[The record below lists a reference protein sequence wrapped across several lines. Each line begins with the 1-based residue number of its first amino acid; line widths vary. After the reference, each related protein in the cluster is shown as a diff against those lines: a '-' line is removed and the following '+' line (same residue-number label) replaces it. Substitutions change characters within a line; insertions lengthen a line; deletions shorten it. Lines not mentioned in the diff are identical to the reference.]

1 MSAASDGRRGKKGRV
16 VPQRDRVF
24 SFRDFVLQTFS
35 REELQSGAV
44 LDVAGGKGDLSWILV
59 NADGINAVV
68 VDPRVTDHTKILR
81 TALWHWE
88 HKDDDESSIAAQRGP
103 QGPIRSLGLRPPFA
117 TPQHLRMY
125 FDDALVAA
133 LGNVGAEGESERL
146 MSAWASFWAQAC
158 ERAEAAEPC
167 GHHQAPKDAPD
178 EVIDVPRARRIHDE
192 TAARQLLEVTRLI
205 LGFHPDQA
213 TEACIDLALKLRV
226 PFAVCPCCVFPKE
239 FPGRL
244 LQGQRVKT
252 YPEFIDYLQLKHP
265 GIRTADLEFEPE
277 GGYARSTVLYMLPSD
292 FDVAETLRCE
302 ECIHSEAAYDDALA
316 AEECSREDSML
327 AVRTLEDPDVMDAFA
342 IVAFEWDAAWMVL
355 ASDYDEDQITD
366 LISRIQVYVF
376 PRRIRVKEFFHDF
389 DSLRHGRCTGL
400 NFGRALNTIGLQ
412 MTDEE
417 VDALTQ
423 HFTQE
428 GPNIKAPQVVNYV
441 KFCEAVDEVF
451 INGHPAAQALSS
463 SPSSTQLMSFKPKDF
478 DEEDRLMHALHRLA
492 MLCKTRGVQLKH
504 EYSDFDRAPVAS
516 PSRTNSYM
524 GGKVTKNQFIRKF
537 PFNKEMPKEDIELLA
552 DKYMTEQGDIHFMA
566 MHNDISEVTSH
577 EAPPF
582 PRSDLILK
590 PDHSE
595 WSQSRI
601 TAVDKIR
608 SKAVEKRVRLYEHF
622 QDFDPLRKGFCTS
635 SQVKTVFTIL
645 NLAKDI
651 GRVDFEQLIP
661 MYTRDDGLFCYKD
674 FCADVDREFC
684 VPNLERD
691 PLAQTSM
698 PDASS
703 TMAAR
708 RNKVQLTHDR
718 LAHWNLLEDKMRSKI
733 KKDRINLLPAFKDMD
748 KTNNG
753 HISVNQFYRV
763 MIANGFPSLSEEEV
777 VLLSNIYC
785 DLGNHLDY
793 NYVDFMKSVD
803 VPDEEVEIAM
813 AQLQAPYQG
822 DNPAQ
827 YFDAR
832 GKVIR
837 MSDELGPRMALAC
850 RSWVQSLEA
859 AAGSRLKLVEGA
871 EFGGSHYWWGKRQA
885 RPGPHEGVDLS
896 ELAAPEDPSTASPS
910 PARRLPVGF
919 PVPAVA
925 DGEIVAIFPD
935 FLGTT
940 IVMKHQETVPD
951 LSRLARHSS
960 AQARAANE

>member
-1 MSAASDGRRGKKGRV
+1 M
-16 VPQRDRVF
+16 VF
-24 SFRDFVLQTFS
+24 
-35 REELQSGAV
+35 
-44 LDVAGGKGDLSWILV
+44 
-59 NADGINAVV
+59 
-68 VDPRVTDHTKILR
+68 
-81 TALWHWE
+81 
-88 HKDDDESSIAAQRGP
+88 
-103 QGPIRSLGLRPPFA
+103 
-117 TPQHLRMY
+117 
-125 FDDALVAA
+125 
-133 LGNVGAEGESERL
+133 
-146 MSAWASFWAQAC
+146 
-158 ERAEAAEPC
+158 
-167 GHHQAPKDAPD
+167 
-178 EVIDVPRARRIHDE
+178 
-192 TAARQLLEVTRLI
+192 
-205 LGFHPDQA
+205 
-213 TEACIDLALKLRV
+213 
-226 PFAVCPCCVFPKE
+226 
-239 FPGRL
+239 
-244 LQGQRVKT
+244 
-252 YPEFIDYLQLKHP
+252 
-265 GIRTADLEFEPE
+265 
-277 GGYARSTVLYMLPSD
+277 
-292 FDVAETLRCE
+292 
-302 ECIHSEAAYDDALA
+302 
-316 AEECSREDSML
+316 
-327 AVRTLEDPDVMDAFA
+327 
-342 IVAFEWDAAWMVL
+342 

-376 PRRIRVKEFFHDF
+376 PRRIRVKEFFTDF

-400 NFGRALNTIGLQ
+400 NFGRALGTIGLQ
-412 MTDEE
+412 MTYEE

-428 GPNIKAPQVVNYV
+428 GPNVRAPQVVNYV
-441 KFCEAVDEVF
+441 KFCQAVDEVF
-451 INGHPAAQALSS
+451 INGHPAAHALSS

-478 DEEDRLMHALHRLA
+478 DEEDRFMHALHRLA
-492 MLCKTRGVQLKH
+492 MLCKTRGVNLKN
-504 EYSDFDRAPVAS
+504 EYADFDRAPVAS

-537 PFNKEMPKEDIELLA
+537 PFKKEMPTEDIELLA

-622 QDFDPLRKGFCTS
+622 QDFDPLRKGFCTA

-661 MYTRDDGLFCYKD
+661 MYTRDDGLFGYKD

-708 RNKVQLTHDR
+708 RNKVQLTRDR
-718 LAHWNLLEDKMRSKI
+718 LAQWNLLEDRIRSKV
-733 KKDRINLLPAFKDMD
+733 KKNRINLLPALRDMD

-753 HISVNQFYRV
+753 HITVNQFYRA

-777 VLLSNIYC
+777 VLLSSIYC
-785 DLGNHLDY
+785 DLGTHLDY
-793 NYVDFMKSVD
+793 NYVDFMKSID

-837 MSDELGPRMALAC
+837 MSDD
-850 RSWVQSLEA
+850 
-859 AAGSRLKLVEGA
+859 RLLC
-871 EFGGSHYWWGKRQA
+871 
-885 RPGPHEGVDLS
+885 
-896 ELAAPEDPSTASPS
+896 
-910 PARRLPVGF
+910 
-919 PVPAVA
+919 
-925 DGEIVAIFPD
+925 
-935 FLGTT
+935 
-940 IVMKHQETVPD
+940 
-951 LSRLARHSS
+951 
-960 AQARAANE
+960 